1 MDDAILRKIKRCMD
15 LSSSSNEHEAAM
27 ALKQMQAMMKKHN
40 ISESNVL
47 AFEVNDSEYKTST
60 KGKPKAWVWDLHG
73 SIAQALDCK
82 SYLRG
87 RHSDD
92 KARLVFVGIGNTPD
106 IASYAF
112 DVLYRK
118 VLDDRKRYLKHDI
131 GHIQSSKLK
140 TKMADAYC
148 EGWVNSAYKKARNL
162 NPCKET
168 MQKIQAYEET
178 KINLGKSLKLG
189 FVTKNTPDNRI
200 FKAFH
205 DGVNDSDGFDLH
217 VATGHTKQPQIARS

>member
-1 MDDAILRKIKRCMD
+1 MD

-27 ALKQMQAMMKKHN
+27 ALKQMQAMMKKHSV
-40 ISESNVL
+40 SESNVL
-47 AFEVNDSEYKTST
+47 AFDVNESEDEAST
-60 KGKPKAWVWDLHG
+60 KGKPKAWVWDLHR

-87 RHSDD
+87 LRSNN
-92 KARLVFVGIGNTPD
+92 KTKLVFVGSGSSPEV
-106 IASYAF
+106 ASYAF

-118 VLDDRKRYLKHDI
+118 ILDDRKRYLKHDI

-148 EGWVNSAYKKARNL
+148 EGWVNSAYRKARNL

-178 KINLGKSLKLG
+178 KMDLGKSLKFG
-189 FVTKNTPDNRI
+189 FVTTNNPDHRI
-200 FKAFH
+200 SQAFH
-205 DGVNDSDGFDLH
+205 DGVEDSNGFDLH
-217 VATGHTKQPQIARS
+217 VAAGHTKQPQIAG